1 VVLKSSIPQ
10 YYEVAKPSPS
20 YAGHPTLVSLGAT
33 IRAERLAQKM
43 SQEALANKAEIDRS
57 YVGGIERGEQNIA
70 IINLQKIADALNVRL
85 SKLVE

>member
-1 VVLKSSIPQ
+1 
-10 YYEVAKPSPS
+10 
-20 YAGHPTLVSLGAT
+20 LGAT